1 MSAVPDEKIDIES
14 ELNQTA
20 EPNGVENEEA
30 VNETGKTA
38 DVAQDDEMAKK
49 DEEIRNY
56 IGRIQRLQADFE
68 NYKKRIAREHA
79 NLTTQI
85 ENRVYK
91 KMLPLFDSFH
101 RAFAAHGEHSD
112 DVALAEG
119 MKQIFSQF
127 EELLKSEE
135 IVAFE
140 SVGVTFDPVKHEA
153 LMSVESEEPPNTI
166 LEEFERGY
174 QRGEAVLRPSRVKV
188 SRKPS
193 NQEGNEQANKEVN

>member
-1 MSAVPDEKIDIES
+1 MQDEKTDLEHDVNS
-14 ELNQTA
+14 SS
-20 EPNGVENEEA
+20 EPNGASSAESAEETSGS
-30 VNETGKTA
+30 EG
-38 DVAQDDEMAKK
+38 DQIAQK
-49 DEEIRNY
+49 DIEIKNH
-56 IGRIQRLQADFE
+56 IERIQRLQADFE

-79 NLTTQI
+79 SLTTQI

-127 EELLKSEE
+127 EDLLRSEDIE
-135 IVAFE
+135 SYE
-140 SVGVTFDPVKHEA
+140 SVGLSFDPVRHEA
-153 LMSVESEEPPNTI
+153 LLSVEADEAPNTV

-174 QRGEAVLRPSRVKV
+174 QRGGEVLRPSRVKV
-188 SRKPS
+188 SRKPAKS
-193 NQEGNEQANKEVN
+193 DADDKQAN